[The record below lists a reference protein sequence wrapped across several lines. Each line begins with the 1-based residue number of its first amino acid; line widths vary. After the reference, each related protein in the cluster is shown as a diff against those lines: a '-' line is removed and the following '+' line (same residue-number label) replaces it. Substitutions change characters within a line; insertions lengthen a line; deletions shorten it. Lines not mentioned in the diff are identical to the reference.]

1 MPTAAEHLSLAH
13 QLRQLGAVRRH
24 ADGLVAGQPVGGGAA
39 LRLIVEVAERLPG
52 RVVTQSSATEVAL
65 VGTSHTSAASGLS
78 LSGWGVDFRIWRFL
92 LHSRENAGRCDLY
105 GEC

>member
-1 MPTAAEHLSLAH
+1 MFSAALANVIAH
-13 QLRQLGAVRRH
+13 SF
-24 ADGLVAGQPVGGGAA
+24 VAGQSVGCRAA

-78 LSGWGVDFRIWRFL
+78 LSGWGADFRIWRFL
-92 LHSRENAGRCDLY
+92 VHSRENAGRCDLH